1 MPRACGA
8 EQPSQTMADMGRTDP
23 GLPGL
28 RLLQLISP
36 NLPTGAF
43 TYSQGLEWAV
53 ECGWIQN
60 RDNTRH
66 WLQSVLDDS
75 LQTLELP
82 ILIRLFNAAGNN
94 SHSEFQHWTHW
105 LYASRETAELRNEEQ
120 QRARALLMVLRQLP
134 DSEHWPELEDWQS
147 SLRRCQ
153 LAGYALAAQRW
164 QIPLEDLL
172 VGYTWSWLENAVAA
186 AIKLVPLG
194 QTEGQSLLYRFS
206 TEINTAVEYALAL
219 DDDAIG
225 ASTPALAI
233 ASSLHETQYSRLF
246 RS

>member
-1 MPRACGA
+1 MPD
-8 EQPSQTMADMGRTDP
+8 SDLP
-23 GLPGL
+23 GSALPNPDLPGL

-53 ECGWIQN
+53 ECGWLKNQM
-60 RDNTRH
+60 DARH

-75 LQTLELP
+75 LRYLELP
-82 ILIRLFNAAGNN
+82 VLIRLLDAVNN
-94 SHSEFQHWTHW
+94 NDYSKFQHWTQW
-105 LYASRETAELRNEEQ
+105 LYASRETSELRNEEQ
-120 QRARALLMVLRQLP
+120 QRARALLMVLKQLP
-134 DSEHWPELEDWQS
+134 DAGHWPELENWQP
-147 SLRRCQ
+147 SLIRCQ
-153 LAGYALAAQRW
+153 LAGYALAAHHWR
-164 QIPLEDLL
+164 IPVKDLL
-172 VGYTWSWLENAVAA
+172 MGYTWSWLENTVAA

-194 QTEGQSLLYRFS
+194 QTEGQSLLYQFS
-206 TEINTAVEYALAL
+206 AEIQAAVEHASALG
-219 DDDAIG
+219 DEAIG

>member
-1 MPRACGA
+1 MSRPNTLMLT
-8 EQPSQTMADMGRTDP
+8 SNNSLNM
-23 GLPGL
+23 GLPGI

-53 ECGWIQN
+53 ECRWIKN
-60 RDNTRH
+60 KSDTRD
-66 WLQSVLDDS
+66 WLQSVLEHS

-82 ILIRLFNAAGNN
+82 ILLRLLTAVHNN
-94 SHSEFQHWTHW
+94 RHSEFQHWAQW
-105 LYASRETAELRNEEQ
+105 LYASRETSELRNEER
-120 QRARALLMVLRQLP
+120 QRARALLMVLKQLP
-134 DSEHWPELEDWQS
+134 DSEHWPELENWQPA
-147 SLRRCQ
+147 LRCCQ
-153 LAGYALAAQRW
+153 LAGYALAAHHW
-164 QIPLEDLL
+164 QIPVKDLL
-172 VGYTWSWLENAVAA
+172 MGYTWSWLENAVAA

-206 TEINTAVEYALAL
+206 TKINTAIEHAITLE
-219 DDDAIG
+219 DNAIG